1 MPNYVTLANA
11 SDIRLGRGKA
21 FTLNGRRIAVFNDD
35 GDFCALSNTC
45 AHAMG
50 SLGRGRIRNGVVTC
64 PVHGYAYDA
73 KTGACRTDARL
84 RVEAYEVIVE
94 DGEVKISV

>member
-11 SDIRLGRGKA
+11 SDIRSGRGKA
-21 FTLNGRRIAVFNDD
+21 FTFKGRRIAVLNDD
-35 GDFCALSNTC
+35 GDYCALSNTC

-50 SLGRGRIRNGVVTC
+50 SLARGRIRNGVVTC

-73 KTGACRTDARL
+73 KTGACQTDARL
-84 RVEAYEVIVE
+84 QVEAYEVIVE
-94 DGEVKISV
+94 DGEVKIIV

>member
-1 MPNYVTLANA
+1 MPNYATLAKTSA
-11 SDIRLGRGKA
+11 IRSGRGKA
-21 FTLNGRRIAVFNDD
+21 FTFKGRRIAVFNDD

-50 SLGRGRIRNGVVTC
+50 SLARGRVRHGVVTC

-73 KTGACRTDARL
+73 KTGACQTDPRL
-84 RVEAYEVIVE
+84 RIEAYEIMVD
-94 DGEVKISV
+94 DGEVKIIE

>member
-11 SDIRLGRGKA
+11 SDIRSGRGKA